1 MIGFLNILHL
11 FHNHISAKEEDMWS
25 YISSSPFVWQKRGVK
40 RNEECFKKPSLVGR
54 RDGPAE
60 GDGELGRDER
70 VLLVVRD
77 ERVERVEEDLEP
89 IV

>member
-1 MIGFLNILHL
+1 MPEGPTTYDSKNPAIAIWQPCLLALNARVEPGLAL
-11 FHNHISAKEEDMWS
+11 
-25 YISSSPFVWQKRGVK
+25 V
-40 RNEECFKKPSLVGR
+40 LVGR

-77 ERVERVEEDLEP
+77 ERVQRVEEDLKAL
-89 IV
+89 IHYMYRYAGKYVG